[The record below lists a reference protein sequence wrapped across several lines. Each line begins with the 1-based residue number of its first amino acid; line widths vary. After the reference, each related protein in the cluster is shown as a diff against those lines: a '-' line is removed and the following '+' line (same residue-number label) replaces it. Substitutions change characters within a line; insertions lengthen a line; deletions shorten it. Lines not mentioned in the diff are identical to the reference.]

1 VARVF
6 VDTNVLF
13 PFSVM
18 DLMLALT
25 EDFVHEVLW
34 SEALLAEW
42 ERVIVRQERRSAA
55 SAASITAAI
64 REFFPDS
71 EVSEAEYLHL
81 VKNMPGDD
89 PDDRLHM
96 AAALAG
102 GASAVI
108 TWNRSDFPAEP
119 LARLGLRVECEQRLP
134 DQRVGDELGARQEGQ
149 HRRRGLDLR
158 GAQLAGGVRVVQA
171 PHVAGRGHA
180 ATGRDTAT
188 RHEGPFGRSA
198 AGWSSQQ
205 VSMAGPP
212 SSDLAILLTL
222 EREAGCRGEAF
233 G

>member
-71 EVSEAEYLHL
+71 AVNETEYLHL

-119 LARLGLRVECEQRLP
+119 LARLGLRVVDPDEYLCDLLAEFPDEVAATVVRLAAEKRRP
-134 DQRVGDELGARQEGQ
+134 SLTVGDLVNA
-149 HRRRGLDLR
+149 LSK
-158 GAQLAGGVRVVQA
+158 AGVPRFA
-171 PHVAGRGHA
+171 ERL
-180 ATGRDTAT
+180 
-188 RHEGPFGRSA
+188 
-198 AGWSSQQ
+198 SSL
-205 VSMAGPP
+205 VEPG
-212 SSDLAILLTL
+212 
-222 EREAGCRGEAF
+222 
-233 G
+233 